1 MIIKDTRV
9 IETMLQVSGRHYGM
23 FTSEQSER
31 SRTVPEDTTLNAG
44 ETVRFEVT
52 KVLMADVNTG
62 REINMRQH
70 RDRFLV

>member
-1 MIIKDTRV
+1 
-9 IETMLQVSGRHYGM
+9 M
-23 FTSEQSER
+23 FTSEQFKR

-62 REINMRQH
+62 REVNMRQH
-70 RDRFLV
+70 